1 MAWGGN
7 TQPEPTP
14 AIAAALRAEYERGQR
29 DMRETDIEA
38 CRNLTLEADGETK
51 PMPWRDVFADF
62 LAALPINSEKEGG

>member
-1 MAWGGN
+1 
-7 TQPEPTP
+7 
-14 AIAAALRAEYERGQR
+14 
-29 DMRETDIEA
+29 MRETDIEA